1 MNMSINVTPLDGNF
15 AAIID
20 GPAIATPLADADFDA
35 IHQAFLDHKV
45 VTLRGLTWDF
55 DTMLDFG
62 RRFGRLVPHVLDQYH
77 HPKTSEVSIISA
89 NTGDKTSRPTSEPA
103 GAYWHSDLSY
113 DANPADAIML
123 YAREVPSKGG
133 DTEFCDT
140 VAAYAALPAE
150 TKARIDGMIGIHR
163 YGHRGGYAVVGLN
176 EKQAEAHP
184 DVRHPVVRTHRETG
198 RKSLFVS
205 PGFTAAIEGLPAAES
220 DALLQELFDHMLQ
233 PRFRYRH
240 KWQVGDLVCA
250 DNRSTMHC
258 AVADYT
264 EPRRMWRMIVGGSG

>member
-1 MNMSINVTPLDGNF
+1 MTVTVTPLEGAF
-15 AAIID
+15 GAAIAGD
-20 GPAIATPLADADFDA
+20 SIATPLSDADFDA
-35 IHQAFLDHKV
+35 IHQAFLEHKV
-45 VTLRGLTWDF
+45 VALRNLTWDF

-77 HPKTSEVSIISA
+77 HPNTSEVSIIAS
-89 NTGDKTSRPTSEPA
+89 NTSDKASRPTSAPA

-123 YAREVPSKGG
+123 YALEVPSKGG

-140 VAAYAALPAE
+140 VAAYDALDDDM
-150 TKARIDGMIGIHR
+150 KARIDGLNAIHR
-163 YGHRGGYAVVGLN
+163 YGHRGGYAVVDLN
-176 EKQAEAHP
+176 ETQSAAHP
-184 DVRHPVVRTHRETG
+184 DVIHPVVRRHRETA

-205 PGFTAAIEGLPAAES
+205 PGFTAAIEGMDTAES
-220 DALLQELFDHMLQ
+220 DALLETLFSHLLE

-240 KWQVGDLVCA
+240 KWRVGDLVCA

-264 EPRRMWRMIVGGSG
+264 EPRRMWRMIVGGNG

>member
-1 MNMSINVTPLDGNF
+1 MTISVRPLSNGF
-15 AAIID
+15 GAEID
-20 GPAIATPLADADFDA
+20 GAGIHLPLTDTDYDA
-35 IHQAFLDHKV
+35 IHAAFLKHKV
-45 VTLRGLTWDF
+45 VALTGLEWDF

-62 RRFGRLVPHVLDQYH
+62 RRFGSLVPHVLDQYH
-77 HPKTSEVSIISA
+77 HPKTSEVSIIA
-89 NTGDKTSRPTSEPA
+89 TNTDDAASRPTSEPA

-123 YAREVPSKGG
+123 YALQVPGVGG

-140 VAAYAALPAE
+140 VAAYEALSDE
-150 TKARIDGMIGIHR
+150 MKARIDGLTAIHR
-163 YGHRGGYAVVGLN
+163 YGHRGGYSVVGLN
-176 EKQAEAHP
+176 ESQAEAHP

-198 RKSLFVS
+198 KKSLFVN
-205 PGFTAAIEGLPAAES
+205 PGFTARIEGMDEAES
-220 DALLQELFDHMLQ
+220 DALLAELFEHQ
-233 PRFRYRH
+233 QRPEFRYRH
-240 KWQVGDLVCA
+240 KWAKGHLVCA